1 MTGRAGMQSFHL
13 PSLDGVRAFAALT
26 VFLSHAGAGRFIP
39 GAFGV
44 TVFFFLSGYLITT
57 LMRREIEESGRLDF
71 RAFYQRRAYRILPP
85 LYLVLA
91 VIFVVTEI
99 MHFSDYTTTGGVLS
113 LLLQYSNYYLLDHHG
128 SELLP
133 TTGTYWSLAVEEHF
147 YLVFPLL
154 FVWIARRGSGARTAA
169 VFFFICLA
177 VLLWRCVLIYFLNAP
192 SDRTYLATDTRF
204 DSILFGCIM
213 GVWMNPA
220 LDRDPFPS
228 KAAKL
233 LALAVGVALLAA
245 SFMVRDEDF
254 RDTWRYSMQGLGL
267 FPLFW
272 LAVRH
277 PEWPIFRPLNTRTA
291 RFLGAI
297 SYTFY
302 LSHLLWISVS
312 RRTLPGQPELLRGTI
327 ALILTIAFSY
337 LVYRTVEQPLAR
349 MRKRLHGGVA
359 PVAPSIVK
367 KGQV

>member
-1 MTGRAGMQSFHL
+1 MSGHANAQPFYL
-13 PSLDGVRAFAALT
+13 PSLDGIRAAAALT
-26 VFLSHAGAGRFIP
+26 VFLSHAGAGRYIP

-57 LMRREIEESGRLDF
+57 LMRRELAETGRLDF
-71 RAFYQRRAYRILPP
+71 RSFYLRRAYRILPP

-91 VIFVVTEI
+91 VIFVITDA
-99 MHFSDYTTTGGVLS
+99 MQFPGYTSVGGVMS
-113 LLLQYSNYYLLDHHG
+113 LLLQYSNYFLIGHNG
-128 SELLP
+128 AELLA

-147 YLVFPLL
+147 YLLFPLL
-154 FVWIARRGSGARTAA
+154 FVWISRRGSGNRTAA
-169 VFFFICLA
+169 IFLLICGIVLA
-177 VLLWRCVLIYFLNAP
+177 WRCVLIFFLNAP

-220 LDRDPFPS
+220 MDRDPFSS
-228 KAAKL
+228 KAGKL
-233 LALAVGVALLAA
+233 LFLGGGLLLLGM
-245 SFMVRDEDF
+245 SFLVRDDGF
-254 RDTWRYSMQGLGL
+254 RDTLRYTMQGVGL

-277 PEWPIFRPLNTRTA
+277 PEWPVFRLLNTAPA

-327 ALILTIAFSY
+327 AIILTIAFSY
-337 LVYRTVEQPLAR
+337 LVYRAVEIPFAR
-349 MRKRLHGGVA
+349 MRKRLHGGSVSKTT
-359 PVAPSIVK
+359 PIVEK
-367 KGQV
+367 EQA